1 MLQAG
6 AAKVDIT
13 PRSPVYLGGYGIG
26 PTRKCSQI
34 SSSIYAR
41 ALVLRSGSRAVAF
54 LVLDTQGLGYESRWE
69 WFGHRALEERAREVV
84 PGLELVFGASSHSH
98 CSPDS
103 TGLWGG
109 LEEGH
114 ARQLVEG
121 AVAAI
126 ADAATHTVP
135 CSAYFGA
142 AHTDGLLR
150 SIVRTKPHDRVEDR
164 AFALEL
170 RSPDEQPVGRLVVFS
185 AHATVASGN
194 HLSSDWPGVL
204 AASLEENPGG
214 ITLVVPGCIGR
225 TQPLRFTRGDQRA
238 VEEYARRVEAQVR
251 PLLSD
256 LQPLPS
262 PTEQS
267 PEGARAET
275 SRPEDFLGAVAKTV
289 ELPIANLAIAVAAR
303 ALGRPRSPSRGL
315 FGLPA
320 SRTVL
325 KVARV
330 GNVYFFG
337 FPGEAYPN
345 LGWALEECVASTSKG
360 ARAVTCSLVGDQIG
374 YLIFPPSSYPS
385 IALRSAWNDN
395 ALLCASPTASARLL
409 DESLGLAQA
418 CSPAAAPPDRAEL
431 QAPHRMWEAAGVAFS
446 AAAVVLAA
454 AGAGAY
460 LGASLLQRVGRP
472 ALRNRLVW

>member
-34 SSSIYAR
+34 SSPLYAR
-41 ALVLRSGSRAVAF
+41 ALVLRSGRKAVAF
-54 LVLDTQGLGYESRWE
+54 LVLDTQGLGYESRWR
-69 WFGHRALEERAREVV
+69 WFGHRALEERAREIV
-84 PGLELVFGASSHSH
+84 PDLELVFGASSHSH

-114 ARQLVEG
+114 ARQLIEG
-121 AVAAI
+121 ALAAI
-126 ADAATHTVP
+126 VEAATHTVP
-135 CSAYFGA
+135 CSAHFGA
-142 AHTDGLLR
+142 ARTDGLLR
-150 SIVRTKPHDRVEDR
+150 SIVRTKPHDRVENR
-164 AFALEL
+164 VFALEL

-194 HLSSDWPGVL
+194 HLTSDWPGAL
-204 AASLEENPGG
+204 AASLEEELGG

-225 TQPLRFTRGDQRA
+225 TQPLRFARGDQKA
-238 VEEYARRVEAQVR
+238 VEEYARQVEAQVR

-256 LQPLPS
+256 LQPLP
-262 PTEQS
+262 PPAEL
-267 PEGARAET
+267 PPDGAPART
-275 SRPEDFLGAVAKTV
+275 SRPEDFLGAAAKAV

-303 ALGRPRSPSRGL
+303 ALGRPRSFPQGV
-315 FGLPA
+315 FGLPT

-330 GNVYFFG
+330 GDVYFFG
-337 FPGEAYPN
+337 FPGEVYPN
-345 LGWALEECVASTSKG
+345 LGWALEERLESTVEG
-360 ARAVTCSLVGDQIG
+360 ARAVTCSLVGDQVG

-409 DESLGLAQA
+409 EEAFGLLQA
-418 CSPAAAPPDRAEL
+418 CGPAVGPRKATEPKAPPAV
-431 QAPHRMWEAAGVAFS
+431 WEAAGVAFS
-446 AAAVVLAA
+446 GAAVVLAA
-454 AGAGAY
+454 AGAGAH
-460 LGASLLQRVGRP
+460 LGASLLQKLTRP
-472 ALRNRLVW
+472 ALRNRLDW